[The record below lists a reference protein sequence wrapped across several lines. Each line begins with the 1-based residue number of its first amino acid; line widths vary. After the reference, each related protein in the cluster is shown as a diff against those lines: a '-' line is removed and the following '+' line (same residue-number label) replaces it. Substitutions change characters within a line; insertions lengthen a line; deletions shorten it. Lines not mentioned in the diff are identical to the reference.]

1 MPHSPKID
9 QLAKEWIVDPNKV
22 TQDAQK
28 VIDNLTD
35 QELQLIVSVRKKIA
49 LANQPLIDSTI
60 QILGF

>member
-9 QLAKEWIVDPNKV
+9 QLAKEGIVDPNKV

-49 LANQPLIDSTI
+49 LATQPLIDSTI

>member
-9 QLAKEWIVDPNKV
+9 QLAKEGIVDPDKV

-49 LANQPLIDSTI
+49 LPNQPLIDSTI

>member
-9 QLAKEWIVDPNKV
+9 KLEKEGIVDSNKV
-22 TQDAQK
+22 TPETQK
-28 VIDNLTD
+28 VIDSLTD

>member
-9 QLAKEWIVDPNKV
+9 QLAKEGIVDPNKV

-35 QELQLIVSVRKKIA
+35 QELQLIVSVRKKIDPA
-49 LANQPLIDSTI
+49 KQPQYDNTI

>member
-9 QLAKEWIVDPNKV
+9 QLAKEGIVDPNKV

>member
-9 QLAKEWIVDPNKV
+9 QLAKEGIVDPNKV

-35 QELQLIVSVRKKIA
+35 PELQLIVSVRKKIA
-49 LANQPLIDSTI
+49 LLHQPLIDSTI

>member
-9 QLAKEWIVDPNKV
+9 QLAKEGIVDPNKV

-35 QELQLIVSVRKKIA
+35 DEFHAILTARAKIDPA
-49 LANQPLIDSTI
+49 SQQIFDQTI
-60 QILGF
+60 IKAGF

>member
-9 QLAKEWIVDPNKV
+9 QLAKEGIVDPNKV

-28 VIDNLTD
+28 VIDNLTN
-35 QELQLIVSVRKKIA
+35 QELQLIVSIRKKIA
-49 LANQPLIDSTI
+49 LANQPQFDSTI

>member
-9 QLAKEWIVDPNKV
+9 QLAKEGIVDPNKV

-49 LANQPLIDSTI
+49 VANQPLIDSTI